1 MNDEIILE
9 LRAAKVKLAELAG
22 FDMRRLVSQ
31 IQQEE
36 LASAA
41 KGVTVLQ
48 PMPASLVT
56 AANRS
61 VFQQIRFTHS

>member
-61 VFQQIRFTHS
+61 AFQQIRFTHS

>member
-9 LRAAKVKLAELAG
+9 LRAAKLKLAELAG
-22 FDMRRLVSQ
+22 FDMRRLVAQ

-41 KGVTVLQ
+41 KGVTILQ
-48 PMPASLVT
+48 PMPASSVT

-61 VFQQIRFTHS
+61 AFQQIRFTHP